1 MLAEPPDVFVID
13 HAEYNMD
20 LLIEGFVN
28 GIELY
33 MDIFDSINIMSRVT
47 DNIRIAVYFLPT
59 PHQTGE
65 LTYVC
70 KTCAIVLGSDVVV
83 QTGQCRKGLL
93 GW

>member
-1 MLAEPPDVFVID
+1 
-13 HAEYNMD
+13 MD

-59 PHQTGE
+59 PAKRSRDFSKNGPEENFQ
-65 LTYVC
+65 LKRV
-70 KTCAIVLGSDVVV
+70 KKIILS
-83 QTGQCRKGLL
+83 R
-93 GW
+93 